1 MHELYIEAESTE
13 EVVGI
18 LVEFLADIYE
28 YLNLE
33 LPEDF
38 DPDAEFVSVVQAIK
52 DFDHGNKQ

>member
-1 MHELYIEAESTE
+1 MQELYIEAESTE

-38 DPDAEFVSVVQAIK
+38 DADAEFVSVVQAIK
-52 DFDHGNKQ
+52 DFDHGNQQ